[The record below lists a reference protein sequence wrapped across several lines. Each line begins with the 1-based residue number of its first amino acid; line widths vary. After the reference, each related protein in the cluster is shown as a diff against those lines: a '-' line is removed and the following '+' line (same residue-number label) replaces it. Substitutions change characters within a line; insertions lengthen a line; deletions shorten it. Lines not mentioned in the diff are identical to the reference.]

1 LIHIILLLIVTVS
14 LNYRYPVSVQ
24 AR

>member
-1 LIHIILLLIVTVS
+1 LIHIELLLIVTVS
-14 LNYRYPVSVQ
+14 LNYRYPVP